1 MHTIHLT
8 MLFAGL
14 CALIQCALTALVSI
28 RRKQAGIG
36 LLDGGDK
43 ALQRRI
49 RAHGNFSETVPIS
62 LLLMALLELRGLG
75 AAWILVFGIGLTTGR
90 ILHAYGLIVSDA
102 KTSPSP
108 TRLFGMMIT
117 LAVLSIEA
125 LLCIWY
131 YFCYK

>member
-1 MHTIHLT
+1 

-62 LLLMALLELRGLG
+62 LLLMALLEFRGLG
-75 AAWILVFGIGLTTGR
+75 TAWILAFGISLTIGR
-90 ILHAYGLIVSDA
+90 ILHAYGLIVSDV
-102 KTSPSP
+102 KVSPSS
-108 TRLFGMMIT
+108 TRMIGMVMT
-117 LAVLSIEA
+117 LAVLSTEA
-125 LLCIWY
+125 VLCIGL
-131 YFCYK
+131 YFQKSNFLL

>member
-1 MHTIHLT
+1 MHTIQLT
-8 MLFAGL
+8 MLFAGI
-14 CALIQCALTALVSI
+14 CALIQCVLTALVSI
-28 RRKQAGIG
+28 RRIQTGIDF
-36 LLDGGDK
+36 LDGGDK

-75 AAWILVFGIGLTTGR
+75 AIWILVFGIALTTGR

-108 TRLFGMMIT
+108 IRLFGMVMT

-125 LLCIWY
+125 VWCIWY
-131 YFCYK
+131 FWKS